1 MYRIY
6 EKHLEHKK
14 LVCQIGSSSVD
25 GTMIQE
31 IGHKLVDL
39 MTYVCKLNTHKKKM
53 ELMKGEQCP
62 VKKSITQM
70 CC

>member
-14 LVCQIGSSSVD
+14 LFCQIGSSSVD

-31 IGHKLVDL
+31 IGHKLVHL
-39 MTYVCKLNTHKKKM
+39 MTYVCKLNTHK
-53 ELMKGEQCP
+53 ENGIDER
-62 VKKSITQM
+62 
-70 CC
+70 